1 MTQAA
6 PLQPPTRTIRKSDKL
21 ADVCYDIRGPVLTAA
36 NQLEAEG
43 HQILKLNIGNP
54 APWGFSAPEEILLDV
69 VRNIPNSQGYSDSK
83 GLFAARKAVM
93 QYCQQINIRDVDVE
107 DIYIG
112 NGVSELVVLSMQALV
127 NDGDEVL
134 VPCPDFPLW
143 SAAVHLCGGTPVH
156 YLCDEEDE
164 WQPDL
169 EDIRSKI
176 TPNTRGIVVIN
187 PNNPTG
193 AVYTPKMQ
201 QALINIAREHDLV
214 VFADEIYDKILFDNE
229 RYIPLASYADDLLC
243 MTFSGLSK
251 SYRVAGFRAGWMVV
265 SGARER
271 ASDFIEG
278 LNILASMRLCS
289 NVPSQHAI
297 QTALGGHQS
306 IFELTAP
313 GGRLHEQRNL
323 AWELLNKIDGVSCT
337 KPKGALYL
345 FPKLDTKRFN
355 VRDDMQ
361 FVLDFLL
368 AEKVLTVQGT
378 GFHWPKPDHFR
389 VVFLPH
395 VEQIRESI
403 GRLERF
409 LANYRQQ

>member
-143 SAAVHLCGGTPVH
+143 SAAVNLCGGTPVH

-229 RYIPLASYADDLLC
+229 RYIPLASYAEDLLC

>member
-1 MTQAA
+1 MTQAE
-6 PLQPPTRTIRKSDKL
+6 PLQPPSRTIRKSDKL

-143 SAAVHLCGGTPVH
+143 SAAVNLCGGTPVH